1 MKDPLL
7 SNRKLT
13 TELSDDSSLTVEQ
26 MKQLN
31 RDKQK
36 EYANKLS
43 SNWRDAKSEIE
54 GMEHDELLGFI
65 EANKDNGLLVRAGTA
80 TIRVSVYEYALM
92 QYVTK
97 EMKARSVREAVI
109 KLMENELL
117 LTL

>member
-43 SNWRDAKSEIE
+43 SNWRDAKAEIE
-54 GMEHDELLGFI
+54 GMGHDELLGFI

-97 EMKARSVREAVI
+97 EMKARSVREAII
-109 KLMENELL
+109 KLMENEL
-117 LTL
+117 